1 MTQKRQCGANRI
13 FPLMLLGVLMVML
26 GGPSA
31 SLGQSLSPGSG
42 LQDPACSTNE
52 NQVLPDQIKEL
63 RAQVAKLQAA
73 VQQTSPIS
81 RSTAGSRMKM
91 GGGKAMVVMDDM
103 GGMGSG
109 QKRGMSPGS
118 GGGMGMMEKEGEMGG
133 MSSGRSGGMSM
144 EDDQSEMGG
153 MSSSSGMSP
162 GGAKG
167 MCCMG
172 EMGAMMGGMMG
183 SGGGMGGMKGMP
195 STMPGQAGASHL
207 YHIGSTGFFLDHP
220 KHLTLTKDQTRTL
233 NRLKERAL
241 LDRTTAQRQID
252 QAEQEL
258 YILTGADEADS
269 GKIQAKVAEIEKLR
283 ADRRMNFIRAVGEA
297 VNILTHDQH
306 QTLLGAMVPNQK

>member
-1 MTQKRQCGANRI
+1 MTQKRECITNYI

-26 GGPSA
+26 AGPSA
-31 SLGQSLSPGSG
+31 SVGRSLSPGSG
-42 LQDPACSTNE
+42 LQDPAMSTNE
-52 NQVLPDQIKEL
+52 NQVLADHITEL
-63 RAQVAKLQAA
+63 RPHVAKPQAG
-73 VQQTSPIS
+73 VQQTGPIS
-81 RSTAGSRMKM
+81 RSTAGARTKM
-91 GGGKAMVVMDDM
+91 GGKAMVVMDEM

-109 QKRGMSPGS
+109 QKRGMPSGS

-133 MSSGRSGGMSM
+133 MSSGGSGGRSM

-153 MSSSSGMSP
+153 MSTRGGMSP
-162 GGAKG
+162 GGEKG

-183 SGGGMGGMKGMP
+183 SGGGMSGMKGLP

-220 KHLTLTKDQTRTL
+220 KHLTLTKDQSRTL

-241 LDRTTAQRQID
+241 LDRTTAQRHID

-283 ADRRMNFIRAVGEA
+283 ADRRMKFIRAVEEA
-297 VNILTHDQH
+297 AHVLTHDQH
-306 QTLLGAMVPNQK
+306 QALLGAMVPNQK

>member
-1 MTQKRQCGANRI
+1 MTQKRLCRANRI
-13 FPLMLLGVLMVML
+13 LPLMLLGLLMVML

-31 SLGQSLSPGSG
+31 CVGQSPLPGSG
-42 LQDPACSTNE
+42 LQDPALSTNE
-52 NQVLPDQIKEL
+52 NQVLVDHITEL
-63 RAQVAKLQAA
+63 RPHAG
-73 VQQTSPIS
+73 VQQTGPIS
-81 RSTAGSRMKM
+81 KSTAGARAKM
-91 GGGKAMVVMDDM
+91 GGKAMVVMDDM
-103 GGMGSG
+103 GGMGPG
-109 QKRGMSPGS
+109 QKRGMPSGS

-133 MSSGRSGGMSM
+133 MSSGGSGGMSM

-153 MSSSSGMSP
+153 MSSRGGMSP

-172 EMGAMMGGMMG
+172 EMGAMMGSMMG
-183 SGGGMGGMKGMP
+183 SGGGMGGMKGLP

-220 KHLTLTKDQTRTL
+220 KHLALTKDQTRTL

-241 LDRTTAQRQID
+241 LDRTTAQRHID

-269 GKIQAKVAEIEKLR
+269 GTIQAKVAEIEKLR
-283 ADRRMNFIRAVGEA
+283 ADRRMKFIRAVGEA
-297 VNILTHDQH
+297 AHVLTHDQH
-306 QTLLGAMVPNQK
+306 QALLGAMGPNQK